1 MKICIEPDC
10 WNVTAGTRCVPHEK
24 AYQRARN
31 LRRGKAR
38 TPQAAYRKL
47 SLEGKVCACCGTS
60 EDLTRHHVQPLSS
73 PFLQNPDRLAG
84 PMVAMCRPC
93 NSSIGTRVMEGRLC
107 PMHGGVVRGG

>member
-10 WNVTAGTRCVPHEK
+10 WNVTAGTRCVVHEK

-31 LRRGKAR
+31 QRRGKAR

-47 SLEGKVCACCGTS
+47 SLEGKVCACCGTG
-60 EDLTRHHVQPLSS
+60 EDLTRHHVLPISYGY
-73 PFLQNPDRLAG
+73 PDNPAG
-84 PMVAMCRPC
+84 SAGLMVAMCRRC

-107 PMHGGVVRGG
+107 PMHGGVVHRG